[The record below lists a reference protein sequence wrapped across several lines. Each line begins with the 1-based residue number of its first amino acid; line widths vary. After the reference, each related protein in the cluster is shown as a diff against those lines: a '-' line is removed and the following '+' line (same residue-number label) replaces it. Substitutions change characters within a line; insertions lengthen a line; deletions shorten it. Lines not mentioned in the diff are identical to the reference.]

1 MGYYSSMKLPTISIV
16 GHSGAGKT
24 TLIERL
30 LPLLNASGM
39 RVATIKHSHHSVELD
54 VVGTDSWR
62 HKHAGAQ
69 ASLLV
74 TPSGMQL
81 VLDDTMQTNPMQL
94 AQRYFFDMDLVLVE
108 GFSQASCAKIEV
120 LRKACNPNLR
130 CANQEELVAIVTDVE
145 HNNMQLPRFGLDDIN
160 HIAQFVM
167 DCKQRQGAE
176 V

>member
-1 MGYYSSMKLPTISIV
+1 MGHIPSIISIV

-30 LPLLNASGM
+30 LPVLNASRV

-62 HKHAGAQ
+62 HKQAGAQ
-69 ASLLV
+69 ASMLV
-74 TPSGMQL
+74 TPSEIQL
-81 VLDDTMQTNPMQL
+81 VLGDTTQANPMQL
-94 AQRYFFDMDLVLVE
+94 VRRYFADMDLVLVE

-130 CANQEELVAIVTDVE
+130 CANQEGLVGIVTDVE
-145 HNNMQLPRFGLDDIN
+145 LNNMQFPHFGLDDISN
-160 HIAQFVM
+160 IAQFVM
-167 DCKQRQGAE
+167 GWKQRQGAE
-176 V
+176 K